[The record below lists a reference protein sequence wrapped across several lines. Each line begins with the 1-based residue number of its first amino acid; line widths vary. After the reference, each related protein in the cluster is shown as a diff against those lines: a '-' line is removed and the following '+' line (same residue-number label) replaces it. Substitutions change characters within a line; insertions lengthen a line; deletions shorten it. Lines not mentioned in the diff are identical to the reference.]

1 MSDANVARE
10 NPLLNKMAAGEL
22 AVGMIVRLVRGV
34 EIVAIAKTA
43 GFDVLFL
50 DMEHNSFS
58 LETISQIC
66 IASNLAGITPLVRV
80 VDTNHASI
88 ARALECGAMGVIV
101 PQVESADDAAAVVQ
115 AAKFPPLGHRSIAP
129 CLPLLDFRPTPA
141 VSAMKAINDAT
152 MVVVMMESLKALEA
166 VEEIAAVQGLN
177 MILVGANDLCNA
189 LGLPGQIE
197 HPKVK
202 ATFERVAKA
211 CTANGIYMGV
221 GGLGS
226 NPELAKDMI
235 SLGARYATAGADV
248 TFFMNAAITNARKF
262 Q

>member
-1 MSDANVARE
+1 MSDTKARRV
-10 NPLLNKMAAGEL
+10 NPLLAKMAAGEL

-34 EIVAIAKTA
+34 EIVAVAKTA
-43 GFDVLFL
+43 GFDCLFL
-50 DMEHNSFS
+50 DQEHNSFS

-80 VDTNHASI
+80 VDANHASI

-101 PQVESADDAAAVVQ
+101 PQVETAHDAAAVVK

-141 VSAMKAINDAT
+141 VEAMQTINDAT
-152 MVVVMMESLKALEA
+152 MVVVMMESLAALEA
-166 VEEIAAVQGLN
+166 VEEIAAVEGLN

-197 HPKVK
+197 HPTVR
-202 ATFERVAKA
+202 AAFEKVAKA
-211 CTANGIYMGV
+211 CSANGIYLGV

-226 NPELAKDMI
+226 NPALAKDMI
-235 SLGARYATAGADV
+235 SLGARYATAGADI
-248 TFFMNAAITNARKF
+248 TFFTNAAIANARKF

>member
-1 MSDANVARE
+1 MPDSRPGPT
-10 NPLLNKMAAGEL
+10 NPLLTKMASGEL
-22 AVGMIVRLVRGV
+22 GVGMIVRLVKGV

-43 GFDVLFL
+43 GFDCLFL
-50 DMEHNSFS
+50 DQEHNSFS

-80 VDTNHASI
+80 VDANHASI

-101 PQVESADDAAAVVQ
+101 PQVESAEDAASVVR
-115 AAKFPPLGHRSIAP
+115 AAKFPPLGHRSLAP
-129 CLPLLDFRPTPA
+129 CLPLLDFRPTP
-141 VSAMKAINDAT
+141 VVEAMQIINDAT
-152 MVVVMMESLKALEA
+152 MIVVMMESLAALDA
-166 VEEIAAVQGLN
+166 VEEIAAVDGLN

-189 LGLPGQIE
+189 LDLPGQLD
-197 HPKVK
+197 HPTVR
-202 ATFERVAKA
+202 AAFERVAKA
-211 CTANGIYMGV
+211 CNDNGVYLGV

-248 TFFMNAAITNARKF
+248 TFFTHAAIAHARKF
-262 Q
+262 K